1 VRRPHQESR
10 QEDQNIN
17 ESIVLKLV
25 LIMQTG
31 LNWLGICLIMNS
43 GRSQS
48 PCQSYCAIDGRS
60 VSQYVLALSRSGTHD
75 PILAVVKTDVV
86 LFVMGRPPW

>member
-60 VSQYVLALSRSGTHD
+60 VSQYVFASSLFWDSWHVNVLSDHYGFSRHGASS
-75 PILAVVKTDVV
+75 L
-86 LFVMGRPPW
+86 